1 MRSFFDRSAPV
12 LTPTDL
18 VLALTGAK
26 PEALLLPQLA
36 VIVFSPADLGR
47 LVEETA
53 AEALPEWRPF
63 RRLYRPRGKET
74 VLVRSPIGGP
84 ALAALVEE
92 LAAFGVRD
100 FCLLGYCGGI
110 GASVS
115 VGDIIL
121 ATAAIRE
128 EGVSGHYLESE
139 DELVGSEWAARWE
152 LPSKKAGIL
161 PGIVWTCDALYR
173 ETAEKVS
180 RYAARGVLGVEM
192 ETASFYAVCSR
203 KGLRGAAFLVVS
215 DLLRREAVA
224 SLVERPT
231 LAPVEP
237 FLEGEAPPSGW
248 GDTPLAPCLSEGC
261 PPSGFIEGATL
272 APVIAWQS
280 GFKSVELQKGVR
292 RLSAYIRKEVLA

>member
-12 LTPTDL
+12 LTPADL

-26 PEALLLPQLA
+26 PEALRLPQLA

-47 LVEETA
+47 LVKETA

-63 RRLYRPRGKET
+63 KRLYRPRGKET

-110 GASVS
+110 GAGVS

-139 DELVGSEWAARWE
+139 DELVESEWAAQWE
-152 LPSKKAGIL
+152 PSSKKAGIL

-173 ETAEKVS
+173 ETAEKVG

-203 KGLRGAAFLVVS
+203 KGLKGAAFLVVS
-215 DLLRREAVA
+215 DLLRREAGAPAKQAVA
-224 SLVERPT
+224 SLVEGPT
-231 LAPVEP
+231 PVPVEP
-237 FLEGEAPPSGW
+237 FFEGEAPRAS
-248 GDTPLAPCLSEGC
+248 LV
-261 PPSGFIEGATL
+261 EGATL

-280 GFKSVELQKGVR
+280 GFKSAELRKGVG

>member
-47 LVEETA
+47 LVKETA

-63 RRLYRPRGKET
+63 KRLYRPRGKET
-74 VLVRSPIGGP
+74 VLVRSPVGGP

-110 GASVS
+110 GAGVS
-115 VGDIIL
+115 IGDIIL
-121 ATAAIRE
+121 ATSAIRE
-128 EGVSGHYLESE
+128 DGVSGHYLESE
-139 DELVGSEWAARWE
+139 DELVESEWAAQWE
-152 LPSKKAGIL
+152 LPSKAGIL
-161 PGIVWTCDALYR
+161 HGIVWTCDALYR
-173 ETAEKVS
+173 ETAEKVD

-203 KGLRGAAFLVVS
+203 KGLKGAAFLVVS
-215 DLLRREAVA
+215 DV
-224 SLVERPT
+224 VRP
-231 LAPVEP
+231 
-237 FLEGEAPPSGW
+237 
-248 GDTPLAPCLSEGC
+248 PL
-261 PPSGFIEGATL
+261 
-272 APVIAWQS
+272 WQS
-280 GFKSVELQKGVR
+280 GFKSAELQKGIR
-292 RLSAYIRKEVLA
+292 RLSAYIRKDVLA